1 VRFNECQRR
10 LGAGLCAARFHP
22 QILDIEE
29 VTGMDN
35 IPPSISSAGGLMSI
49 PIRDGLGKDGQG
61 RLPELSEPDDQID
74 LLVTHELF
82 SCYRVRVTPQ
92 LCGSIPDFVAAG
104 EHLHPPSTYSAEEGL

>member
-1 VRFNECQRR
+1 
-10 LGAGLCAARFHP
+10 
-22 QILDIEE
+22 
-29 VTGMDN
+29 
-35 IPPSISSAGGLMSI
+35 MSI

-104 EHLHPPSTYSAEEGL
+104 EHLHPPSTYSTEEGL